1 MNSRIKMRIG
11 KRVGLRM
18 SKGIRTD
25 LSIQMRMGGEKGVRF
40 KKRVRMKM
48 NITIIK
54 N

>member
-11 KRVGLRM
+11 KRMGLRM

-25 LSIQMRMGGEKGVRF
+25 LNVQMRIGSEKGVRF
-40 KKRVRMKM
+40 KKRVRMTM